1 MDEFQLHLEA
11 VLDAPPERVFQ
22 ALAESDQL
30 AQWWGP
36 AGFSSPNVDFDP
48 RAGASYRIKM
58 QPPEGEAFHLRGEF
72 RKVEPPRRLAFTFIW
87 EEPDPDD
94 QETLVTLTLED
105 LGGSTRLI
113 VDQGLFATE
122 GRLELH
128 RNGWSESFE
137 RLRDALAAAD

>member
-1 MDEFQLHLEA
+1 
-11 VLDAPPERVFQ
+11 VFQ

-72 RKVEPPRRLAFTFIW
+72 REVEPPRRLAFTFIW

>member
-1 MDEFQLHLEA
+1 MY
-11 VLDAPPERVFQ
+11 R
-22 ALAESDQL
+22 ALAEPDQL

-48 RAGASYRIKM
+48 RVGASYRIKM

-72 RKVEPPRRLAFTFIW
+72 REVEPPRRLAFTFIW

-105 LGGSTRLI
+105 LGGSTRMI
-113 VDQGLFATE
+113 VDQGSFATE
-122 GRLELH
+122 ARFELH
-128 RNGWSESFE
+128 RDGWSDSFE
-137 RLRDALAAAD
+137 RLRDSLAAPD

>member
-1 MDEFQLHLEA
+1 
-11 VLDAPPERVFQ
+11 VFQ

-36 AGFSSPNVDFDP
+36 AGFSSPSVDFDP

-72 RKVEPPRRLAFTFIW
+72 REVEPPRRLAFTFIW

>member
-1 MDEFQLHLEA
+1 M
-11 VLDAPPERVFQ
+11 FQ

-72 RKVEPPRRLAFTFIW
+72 REVEPPRRLAFTFIW

>member
-1 MDEFQLHLEA
+1 
-11 VLDAPPERVFQ
+11 VFQ

-72 RKVEPPRRLAFTFIW
+72 REVEPPRRLAFTFIW

-122 GRLELH
+122 ERLELH